1 MISKAGKTNH
11 GTVGTTAADADL
23 VEDRRLRALE
33 SYRILDTL
41 PEAAYDDIVR
51 LASLICGAPMAMVSL
66 IDRERQW
73 FKAAVGID
81 VHETPRGVAFC
92 DHAIRMPGHLLEVE
106 DARLD
111 PRFATNP
118 LVVDDPGI
126 RFYAG
131 MPILSGDGHALGTV
145 CVIDS
150 QPHTLSDAQCESLHL
165 LSRLTTQLLEGR
177 RTALLLER
185 RKAERDFNQ
194 RAMPDTAKPGSV
206 LPGTTKPDT
215 ASTAQVPTD
224 RYAVAVVEVE
234 GFAKL
239 LADQGGAAVIQLQE
253 ILQQCLPAELVCPHG
268 GTEFLLILSQG
279 GKAPDQL
286 AALRDSVAAGHGLS
300 LIIGAAIAQG
310 ADEAME
316 RVFERAEEALR
327 LARAQ
332 SSDGRLV
339 VDGQVRATA

>member
-1 MISKAGKTNH
+1 MDTISGAVSTNH
-11 GTVGTTAADADL
+11 EMVGKATAVTGL
-23 VEDRRLRALE
+23 SEDRRQRALE

-51 LASLICGAPMAMVSL
+51 LASLICEAPIAMVSL

-73 FKAAVGID
+73 FKAVVGFDTNETSRD
-81 VHETPRGVAFC
+81 VGFC
-92 DHAIRMPGHLLEVE
+92 DHAIRTPGHLLEIP

-118 LVVDDPGI
+118 FVVNDPGI

-131 MPILSGDGHALGTV
+131 MPILSGDGYALGTV

-150 QPHTLSDAQCESLHL
+150 QPHTLSDAQRESLHL

-177 RTALLLER
+177 RTALRLER
-185 RKAERDFNQ
+185 RNAEHDFSQ
-194 RAMPDTAKPGSV
+194 RAISDARPPG
-206 LPGTTKPDT
+206 T
-215 ASTAQVPTD
+215 ASTAQGLAG

-239 LADQGGAAVIQLQE
+239 LAAQGAAAVAHVQG
-253 ILQQCLPAELVCPHG
+253 ILQQYLPAELVCAHG
-268 GTEFLLILSQG
+268 DTEFLLILSQA
-279 GKAPDQL
+279 GKVSEQMV
-286 AALRDSVAAGHGLS
+286 ALRDSLASGHGLS
-300 LIIGAAIAQG
+300 LTIGAAIAQG

-316 RVFERAEEALR
+316 LVFERAEEALR
-327 LARAQ
+327 SARGH
-332 SSDGRLV
+332 SGDGRLV
-339 VDGQVRATA
+339 VDGLALATS

>member
-1 MISKAGKTNH
+1 MAGK
-11 GTVGTTAADADL
+11 AAAIATL
-23 VEDRRLRALE
+23 SAEDRRQRALE

-51 LASLICGAPMAMVSL
+51 LASLICEAPMAMVSL

-73 FKAAVGID
+73 FKAVAGVGAN
-81 VHETPRGVAFC
+81 ETPRDIAFC
-92 DHAIRMPGHLLEVE
+92 DHAIRAPGDLLEVQ

-111 PRFATNP
+111 PRFAENP
-118 LVVDDPGI
+118 FVIDDPGI

-150 QPHTLSDAQCESLHL
+150 RPHALSGPQRESLHL
-165 LSRLTTQLLEGR
+165 LSRLTTHLLEAR
-177 RTALLLER
+177 RTALRLER
-185 RKAERDFNQ
+185 RKAEQDFGT
-194 RAMPDTAKPGSV
+194 RATPG
-206 LPGTTKPDT
+206 LAAPGT
-215 ASTAQVPTD
+215 ASTPAS

-239 LADQGGAAVIQLQE
+239 LAAQGDAAVVQVQE
-253 ILQQCLPAELVCPHG
+253 LLQQCLPAELVCPHG

-279 GKAPDQL
+279 SEAFEQL
-286 AALRDSVAAGHGLS
+286 ASLRDSIASLHGLS
-300 LIIGAAIAQG
+300 LTIGAAIAQG

-316 RVFERAEEALR
+316 LVFERAEEALR
-327 LARAQ
+327 TARAH
-332 SSDGRLV
+332 SGDERLV